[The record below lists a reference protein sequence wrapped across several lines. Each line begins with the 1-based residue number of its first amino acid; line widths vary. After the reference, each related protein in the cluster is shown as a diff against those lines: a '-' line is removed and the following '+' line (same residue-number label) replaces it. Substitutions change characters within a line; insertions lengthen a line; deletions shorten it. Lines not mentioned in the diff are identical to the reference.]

1 MDKVN
6 KKVLWLADYDLHQ
19 AMGGAQ
25 RSDKLII
32 DYGKKLGYKILKV
45 NYETFGFHIDIHDY
59 DILITSNLC
68 ALTIKHNGLID
79 EITKH
84 KYHVRLEHD
93 SNTYLSQKDR
103 IKLFGSCKKTFF
115 LTEYHYEF
123 FKQDYGDIFKNVEIV
138 ADPINTSI
146 FYDYKQDREDKILY
160 VGYMHPLKGSYDFF
174 DFALSNPN
182 LQFVVSSWTEYPT
195 LNFLCKNISNIE
207 FLGVTPF
214 EKMPDLYNKYK
225 TLFYNPNLKEPFCRS
240 VAEAVLCGTQILCNK
255 QQQIG
260 CLHEI
265 KKYGIQTFK
274 ENCNNAEHNFWNKI

>member
-68 ALTIKHNGLID
+68 ALTIKHNALID

-123 FKQDYGDIFKNVEIV
+123 FKKDYDTSDIRQSLVAAVAVRVQEPVFESQTKTKLGSQYVSEGGPSMKNFISDFLLKQLDRSEEH
-138 ADPINTSI
+138 TS
-146 FYDYKQDREDKILY
+146 E
-160 VGYMHPLKGSYDFF
+160 
-174 DFALSNPN
+174 
-182 LQFVVSSWTEYPT
+182 LQS
-195 LNFLCKNISNIE
+195 
-207 FLGVTPF
+207 
-214 EKMPDLYNKYK
+214 
-225 TLFYNPNLKEPFCRS
+225 
-240 VAEAVLCGTQILCNK
+240 
-255 QQQIG
+255 
-260 CLHEI
+260 H
-265 KKYGIQTFK
+265 
-274 ENCNNAEHNFWNKI
+274 